1 MKAIQIFNHGNTDQ
15 LTITELE
22 IPKLQSGEVLIQVQA
37 ISMNHFD
44 ILSRK
49 GIYPNMKL
57 PRILGMD
64 CAGVVVSSKDP
75 LGRWK
80 GGERVLVLGETLG
93 LGGPGAYSEYVNVP
107 YQEVFAIPNS
117 ISFDEAA
124 NIGISYLTALY
135 VTKYKVGDLKDK
147 FVLIPGISGGVAS
160 SLLQFC
166 KLFGAKTIVTSRME
180 SHCTSAVEM
189 GADFAFQISD
199 VNALA
204 KIREVTDGKGVSI
217 VLNAV
222 GGPTIP
228 FSIQSLQSNGGKLY
242 LIGTCAGKDVELNL
256 FQILLK
262 EISLIGC
269 NFGSLLPE
277 ERGKIYEEFLDYVI
291 QKKFQIKIDRIFPL
305 AEAKEAQMYMESG
318 NHFGKILLKP

>member
-15 LTITELE
+15 LTIADLE
-22 IPKLQSGEVLIQVQA
+22 MPTLQNEEVLIQVKA
-37 ISMNHFD
+37 ISINHFD

-80 GGERVLVLGETLG
+80 AGERVLVLGETLG

-117 ISFDEAA
+117 ISFEEAA

-135 VTKYKVGDLKDK
+135 VTKYKIGDLKDK
-147 FVLIPGISGGVAS
+147 YVLIPGISGGVAS

-180 SHCTSAVEM
+180 GHCTSAVEM
-189 GADFAFQISD
+189 GADYAFQNSD
-199 VNALA
+199 PNAIA
-204 KIREVTDGKGVSI
+204 KIREVTDGRGVSI

-228 FSIQSLQSNGGKLY
+228 FSIQCLQGNGGQLY

-277 ERGKIYEEFLDYVI
+277 ERGKIYEEFLGFVK
-291 QKKFQIKIDRIFPL
+291 QKKFQIKVDRIFPL
-305 AEAKEAQMYMESG
+305 AEAKEAHTYMESG